1 LTINRLI
8 IEINVMKKKNL
19 SYVLSIL
26 IVLYALF
33 LIAFCSS
40 ATHVAGGEE
49 FEGWKTEN
57 GIDTFYVRTSARAS
71 ENAIEKDD
79 PEMMK
84 TTCMEAAKLQA
95 LDNMIR
101 KMIGETVE
109 AQSGMLDGQA
119 TNYAITSIRDGVIKG
134 VQNKECAPRGGSWK
148 NCECIYFASGRNL
161 KKQVEFEVQK
171 ALKGR

>member
-1 LTINRLI
+1 MMR
-8 IEINVMKKKNL
+8 KNIFIT
-19 SYVLSIL
+19 LSIL
-26 IVLYALF
+26 IIWGISFY
-33 LIAFCSS
+33 IMNCSS

-49 FEGWKTEN
+49 FEGWRSEN

-79 PEMMK
+79 QEMMK

-119 TNYAITSIRDGVIKG
+119 TNYAITSIRSGVIKG
-134 VQNKECAPRGGSWK
+134 VQTKECAPRGGSWK
-148 NCECIYFASGRNL
+148 NCECIHYVSGPNL
-161 KKQVEFEVQK
+161 KKEIEFQVQK
-171 ALKGR
+171 ALEGH